1 MHLFNKLLPPCEVKT
16 MTVLLTVVM
25 KSRNPNTVFVVIG
38 TLGSSAM
45 SPEFAYIGATWI
57 ASGSDQA
64 GLTKIKTR

>member
-1 MHLFNKLLPPCEVKT
+1 

-25 KSRNPNTVFVVIG
+25 KSRNPNTVFVVNG

-57 ASGSDQA
+57 ASGSDHA